1 MKETKKAQ
9 ILLPS
14 VTLGAVLSMS
24 GIASASQTEYMQTK
38 VPGTNAIRLSPGGND
53 NGNDNDKDKDK
64 NKKDNIDIDIN
75 IDIDADSD
83 HNGDKDKDKDKDN
96 GNGNG

>member
-1 MKETKKAQ
+1 MKQPKKAQ

-38 VPGTNAIRLSPGGND
+38 VPGTNAIRLSPGDND
-53 NGNDNDKDKDK
+53 NGNDNDKDK

-83 HNGDKDKDKDKDN
+83 HNGDKDKDKDN
-96 GNGNG
+96 GNGNGNG